1 MDKGQY
7 KRPFDTNR
15 RKGKCVMPIID
26 PMYLYLIEVLHNLD
40 VLNQGVFLL
49 ASIILGLLVFMH
61 VSMKDDLPG
70 SDLSEVKKYLKIVIG
85 VWLVTAIIA
94 IFVPTKDAMYKMLLA
109 HYVTTD
115 NIQLVNDAIKVN
127 LQDYLN
133 MLGETVK
140 NLR

>member
-1 MDKGQY
+1 MWLFAIWLADDEVRELAKPH
-7 KRPFDTNR
+7 KVKVIALCIAF
-15 RKGKCVMPIID
+15 VISA
-26 PMYLYLIEVLHNLD
+26 LIAVL
-40 VLNQGVFLL
+40 
-49 ASIILGLLVFMH
+49 
-61 VSMKDDLPG
+61 
-70 SDLSEVKKYLKIVIG
+70 
-85 VWLVTAIIA
+85 
-94 IFVPTKDAMYKMLLA
+94 VPTKDAMYKMLLA

>member
-1 MDKGQY
+1 
-7 KRPFDTNR
+7 
-15 RKGKCVMPIID
+15 MPIID
-26 PMYLYLIEVLHNLD
+26 PMYLYLIEVLHNID
-40 VLNQGVFLL
+40 VLNQGLSIMLTLVICVFFAIWL
-49 ASIILGLLVFMH
+49 A
-61 VSMKDDLPG
+61 DDEVRE
-70 SDLSEVKKYLKIVIG
+70 LSKPYKGKVIA
-85 VWLVTAIIA
+85 LCIA
-94 IFVPTKDAMYKMLLA
+94 FVISALIAVLVPTKDAMYKMLLA

>member
-40 VLNQGVFLL
+40 VLNNFIFITLAFCTCAVIVLYVIDEQVRKGINAHKPKVMFLFV
-49 ASIILGLLVFMH
+49 AF
-61 VSMKDDLPG
+61 
-70 SDLSEVKKYLKIVIG
+70 VISTLIT
-85 VWLVTAIIA
+85 VL
-94 IFVPTKDAMYKMLLA
+94 VPTKDAMYKMLLA

-133 MLGETVK
+133 MLGEAVK
-140 NLR
+140 HLR

>member
-40 VLNQGVFLL
+40 VLNQGVF
-49 ASIILGLLVFMH
+49 IILTIGLSAFSCIWLLEGDVRE
-61 VSMKDDLPG
+61 
-70 SDLSEVKKYLKIVIG
+70 LSKPHKGK
-85 VWLVTAIIA
+85 IIA
-94 IFVPTKDAMYKMLLA
+94 LFVVFVISGLIALLVPTKDAMYKMLLA

>member
-15 RKGKCVMPIID
+15 RKGKCVMPIIN

-40 VLNQGVFLL
+40 VINNIIFITL
-49 ASIILGLLVFMH
+49 AFIT
-61 VSMKDDLPG
+61 
-70 SDLSEVKKYLKIVIG
+70 
-85 VWLVTAIIA
+85 LVTGVMYIIDDYA
-94 IFVPTKDAMYKMLLA
+94 RETLSQHKGKMIALFVAFVISSMIAVLVPTKDTMYKMLIA
-109 HYVTTD
+109 SYVTTD
-115 NIQLVNDAIKVN
+115 NIQMVNEAIKTN

-140 NLR
+140 NMR

>member
-1 MDKGQY
+1 
-7 KRPFDTNR
+7 
-15 RKGKCVMPIID
+15 MPIID
-26 PMYLYLIEVLHNLD
+26 PMYLYLIEVLHNID
-40 VLNQGVFLL
+40 ALNQIVFFVLVMLVCFLVFLYFVEDEAREKMQANKSKVML
-49 ASIILGLLVFMH
+49 LFLVFI
-61 VSMKDDLPG
+61 G
-70 SDLSEVKKYLKIVIG
+70 SGL
-85 VWLVTAIIA
+85 IA
-94 IFVPTKDAMYKMLLA
+94 VLVPTKDAMYKMLLA

>member
-1 MDKGQY
+1 
-7 KRPFDTNR
+7 
-15 RKGKCVMPIID
+15 MPIID

-40 VLNQGVFLL
+40 VLNQGVF
-49 ASIILGLLVFMH
+49 IILTIGLSAFSCIWLLEDNVRE
-61 VSMKDDLPG
+61 
-70 SDLSEVKKYLKIVIG
+70 LSKPHKGK
-85 VWLVTAIIA
+85 IIA
-94 IFVPTKDAMYKMLLA
+94 LFVAFVISGLIALLVPTKDAMYKMLLA

-133 MLGETVK
+133 MLGEAVK

>member
-40 VLNQGVFLL
+40 VLNQGVSVILTIGLSAFSCIWLL
-49 ASIILGLLVFMH
+49 E
-61 VSMKDDLPG
+61 DDVRE
-70 SDLSEVKKYLKIVIG
+70 LSKPHKGK
-85 VWLVTAIIA
+85 IIA
-94 IFVPTKDAMYKMLLA
+94 LFVVFVISGLIALLVPTKDAMYKMLLA

>member
-1 MDKGQY
+1 VDKGQY

-26 PMYLYLIEVLHNLD
+26 PMYLYLIELLHNID
-40 VLNQGVFLL
+40 AFNQGILIISTLLICAAGCFYLIDDELREVLKANKKKVFVLF
-49 ASIILGLLVFMH
+49 GVFF
-61 VSMKDDLPG
+61 VSTM
-70 SDLSEVKKYLKIVIG
+70 
-85 VWLVTAIIA
+85 IA
-94 IFVPTKDAMYKMLLA
+94 IFIPTKDAMYKMLLA

-115 NIQLVNDAIKVN
+115 NIKLVNDAIKVN

>member
-40 VLNQGVFLL
+40 VLNQGV
-49 ASIILGLLVFMH
+49 SIILTIGLSVF
-61 VSMKDDLPG
+61 SCIWLLEDDVRE
-70 SDLSEVKKYLKIVIG
+70 LSKPHKGK
-85 VWLVTAIIA
+85 IIA
-94 IFVPTKDAMYKMLLA
+94 LFVVFVISGLIALLVPTKDAMYKMLLA

>member
-40 VLNQGVFLL
+40 VLNQGVF
-49 ASIILGLLVFMH
+49 IILTIGLSAFSCIWLLE
-61 VSMKDDLPG
+61 DDVRE
-70 SDLSEVKKYLKIVIG
+70 LSKPHKGK
-85 VWLVTAIIA
+85 IIA
-94 IFVPTKDAMYKMLLA
+94 LFVVFVISGLIALLVPTKDAMYKMLLA

>member
-15 RKGKCVMPIID
+15 RKGKCVMPIIN
-26 PMYLYLIEVLHNLD
+26 PMYLYLIEVLHNID
-40 VLNQGVFLL
+40 ALNQIVFFVLMMLVCFLVFLYFVEGEAREKMQANKSKVML
-49 ASIILGLLVFMH
+49 LFLIFVVSGL
-61 VSMKDDLPG
+61 
-70 SDLSEVKKYLKIVIG
+70 
-85 VWLVTAIIA
+85 IA
-94 IFVPTKDAMYKMLLA
+94 VLVPTKDAMYKMLLA

>member
-1 MDKGQY
+1 MDKGQN
-7 KRPFDTNR
+7 KCPFDTNR

-26 PMYLYLIEVLHNLD
+26 PMYLYLIEVLHNID
-40 VLNQGVFLL
+40 ALNQ
-49 ASIILGLLVFMH
+49 AVFMILTCAAAG
-61 VSMKDDLPG
+61 VTTVCIVDDNVRSLLQPH
-70 SDLSEVKKYLKIVIG
+70 KKK
-85 VWLVTAIIA
+85 IIA
-94 IFVPTKDAMYKMLLA
+94 LYIAFVISALIAVLVPTKDAMYKMLLA

>member
-1 MDKGQY
+1 MH
-7 KRPFDTNR
+7 
-15 RKGKCVMPIID
+15 IID

-40 VLNQGVFLL
+40 LFNQGVFIM
-49 ASIILGLLVFMH
+49 ASIIMVMLVMFYRE
-61 VSMKDDLPG
+61 SFKYDEDKKI
-70 SDLSEVKKYLKIVIG
+70 KKYIFICG
-85 VWLVTAIIA
+85 FVWLLS
-94 IFVPTKDAMYKMLLA
+94 FVICVFIPTKDAMYKILLA

-115 NIQLVNDAIKVN
+115 NIQMVNDAIKGN